1 MIKRETGMIKISTR
15 LGILAAL
22 YLLACYSAAGQ
33 TVRNFQLKDL
43 ENTSR
48 TLSELKGKDLT
59 LIDFWATWCKP
70 CTKAI
75 PELNKIYDQYKDKGI
90 QIIGIS
96 CDGPRSISK
105 VGPVSHALKI
115 KYPVLKDVNSGV
127 FNDLHLQVL
136 PTLIMVDGN
145 GKIIWEHEGYLPG
158 YGNMVESAIKK
169 NLDTGN

>member
-1 MIKRETGMIKISTR
+1 MIKNGTGMTR
-15 LGILAAL
+15 FMTRAGIIVLIALFNDGFAA
-22 YLLACYSAAGQ
+22 AQ
-33 TVRNFQLKDL
+33 TVRDFQLKDL
-43 ENTSR
+43 ENNSR
-48 TLSELKGKDLT
+48 TLSELKGSELT

-75 PELNKIYDQYKDKGI
+75 PQLNKIFDQYKDKGV
-90 QIIGIS
+90 QILGIS

-136 PTLIMVDGN
+136 PTLLMVDN
-145 GKIIWEHEGYLPG
+145 KGKIIWEHEGYLPG
-158 YGNMVESAIKK
+158 YEDLVKSAIDE
-169 NLDTGN
+169 NLNAGN

>member
-1 MIKRETGMIKISTR
+1 MIKHATGTIRLKTR
-15 LGILAAL
+15 LGILTLMAL
-22 YLLACYSAAGQ
+22 FVYFSAAGQ
-33 TVRNFQLKDL
+33 KVRNFQLKDL
-43 ENTSR
+43 DNTTRSL
-48 TLSELKGKDLT
+48 TDLKGSNLT

-75 PELNKIYDQYKDKGI
+75 PQLIKIYDDYKDKGI

-105 VGPVSHALKI
+105 VGPISHALKI

-136 PTLIMVDGN
+136 PTLIMLDSN
-145 GKIIWEHEGYLPG
+145 GKIVWEHEGYLPG
-158 YGNMVESAIKK
+158 YGNMVKSAIEKH
-169 NLDTGN
+169 LDSGS